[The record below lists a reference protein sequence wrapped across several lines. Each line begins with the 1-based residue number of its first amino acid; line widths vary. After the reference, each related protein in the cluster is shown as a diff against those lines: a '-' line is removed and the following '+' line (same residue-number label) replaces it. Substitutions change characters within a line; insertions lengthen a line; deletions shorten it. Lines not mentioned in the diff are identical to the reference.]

1 MNESVYVAGTEAFA
15 AVALGPATA
24 REDVSGATGD

>member
-1 MNESVYVAGTEAFA
+1 MLSVRSDGPGRGAVFTLDRPA

-24 REDVSGATGD
+24 H